1 MPSPSKRSGRN
12 PAEWW
17 ETAFDSHY
25 LREYEPIFDLENDRR
40 EIGRLI
46 EIMEL
51 PTGARILDVPCGQGR
66 HAHLLAEAGYDVD
79 GLDYSAH
86 LLAAAKKR
94 GTGKNLR
101 YTRGD
106 MRKLPAKWKGKFDA
120 VIDLFTSFGFF
131 AHPKED
137 AKVIHEFA
145 RVLKPGGILVW
156 HGGSR
161 DGVMARFLSKDWWT
175 TSDGTLI
182 AQEREFD
189 SLSGLLTVHSQ
200 WKRGAKKGARSHQI
214 RLYTASRLAELCS
227 DAGLIVEQAY
237 DGWNDRPLRRTS
249 SEMVLVARKQ

>member
-1 MPSPSKRSGRN
+1 MQ
-12 PAEWW
+12 
-17 ETAFDSHY
+17 
-25 LREYEPIFDLENDRR
+25 
-40 EIGRLI
+40 
-46 EIMEL
+46 L
-51 PTGARILDVPCGQGR
+51 PVGAKILDVPCGQGR

-94 GTGKNLR
+94 GTGKTLR

-106 MRKLPAKWKGKFDA
+106 MRKLPSKWKGKFDA

-131 AHPKED
+131 AHPKDD

-161 DGVMARFLSKDWWT
+161 DGVMARFLAKDWWT

-189 SLSGLLTVHSQ
+189 PLSGVLTVHSQ
-200 WKRGAKKGARSHQI
+200 WKRGARQGRRKHQI
-214 RLYTASRLAELCS
+214 RLYTASRLAELCA

-237 DGWNDRPLRRTS
+237 DGWNDRPLRRGS
-249 SEMVLVARKQ
+249 AEMALVARRQ